1 MILEEIFEVRRRSRL
16 ARLQGASRIF
26 EFVSDI
32 VIIQVRLWKDLQVLR
47 LFSIRGVF
55 S

>member
-16 ARLQGASRIF
+16 EGLQGASRIF

-32 VIIQVRLWKDLQVLR
+32 VIIQVRLWKDLQSFD
-47 LFSIRGVF
+47 FSAFEGVF